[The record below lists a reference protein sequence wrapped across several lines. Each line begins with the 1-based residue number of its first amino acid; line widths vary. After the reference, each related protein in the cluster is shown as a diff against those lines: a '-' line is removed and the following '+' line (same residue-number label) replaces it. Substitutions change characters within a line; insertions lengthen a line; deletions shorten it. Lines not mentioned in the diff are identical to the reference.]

1 MTRSPSFTSSW
12 KPRERSGASS
22 LRKEVRRIAVAK
34 FYRAEVIGSLLR
46 PGYLKEARSQ
56 WTAGK
61 LSTRAFKEVEDRAV
75 DDAIALQERLASTSS
90 PTAKCA
96 APT

>member
-1 MTRSPSFTSSW
+1 M
-12 KPRERSGASS
+12 
-22 LRKEVRRIAVAK
+22 AK

-96 APT
+96 APTSSRH